1 MLKLDL
7 ILQIK
12 NQIDHCLKEKN
23 DLSKDEKAISAK
35 LKFKNYKNCLEAVQL
50 QNKINY
56 LNYIKS

>member
-35 LKFKNYKNCLEAVQL
+35 LKFKNYKNCLEAAQL
-50 QNKINY
+50 QTKINY